1 MKSIWFSHLKTK
13 DEQEEFKKNVL
24 GSKIVLDKLAD
35 IVYNKIKSQERSTV
49 ADYDSPSW
57 AYRQADKVGYSR
69 ALEEIISILT
79 MDETKEP

>member
-1 MKSIWFSHLKTK
+1 MKSIWYSHLKTV

-24 GSKIVLDKLAD
+24 GSKIVLDKLKE
-35 IVYNKIKSQERSTV
+35 IVYNKSKSQEKSTT

-69 ALEEIISILT
+69 ALEEIMSILT
-79 MDETKEP
+79 MDEN